1 MMEGESWVFRVK
13 AELGES
19 LGHYLGRFRRANNL
33 GYKALAEHLGVRV
46 EWVQAWESPSRR
58 RNPTE
63 LQLMALSKLVEVE
76 PKQLT
81 KMLPPIRLHLQT
93 RLCGACYAET
103 SIHRSI
109 WQKVDLKVCER
120 HALEFLSACPVC
132 GTGFQLPSL
141 WENGQCETCEL
152 PFSQMQTYQ
161 QPSRKLPKP
170 SSWRA
175 TVIEGLGSC

>member
-103 SIHRSI
+103 PIHRSI

-120 HALEFLSACPVC
+120 HGLEFLSACPVC